1 MAVLKWLSI
10 CLTLFCQGTAASKP
24 CRWTQFRLGKLNDVS
39 IDLLS
44 DMGGLFPLM
53 CAEENV
59 EQMFP
64 EDLYKNTEGED
75 VSVVALEA
83 MRYVDQ
89 LYNNSLTP
97 VTWNR
102 TKLNMF
108 QNVIY
113 RQVQNLELCMM
124 GSVDTSD
131 YLIRTEGLKTYFGN
145 IAAVLKEKNF
155 SYCAW
160 EVVRKELLYS
170 LQFILEHNSDSL
182 LWANRT

>member
-10 CLTLFCQGTAASKP
+10 CLTLFCQGTAVSKP

-44 DMGGLFPLM
+44 DMGGIFPLM

-89 LYNNSLTP
+89 LYNNSLTS
-97 VTWNR
+97 VTWNKI
-102 TKLNMF
+102 KLNMF

-113 RQVQNLELCMM
+113 RQVQNLELCVVGGVWESSGDG
-124 GSVDTSD
+124 GSVT
-131 YLIRTEGLKTYFGN
+131 LKTYFN
-145 IAAVLKEKNF
+145 KLNTVLKEKEH
-155 SYCAW
+155 SACAW
-160 EVVRKELLYS
+160 EIVRKEIRENLV
-170 LQFILEHNSDSL
+170 QFKKFIDS
-182 LWANRT
+182 RVKP

>member
-10 CLTLFCQGTAASKP
+10 CLTLFCQGTVASKP

-39 IDLLS
+39 IGLLS

-83 MRYVDQ
+83 MRYVEQ
-89 LYNNSLTP
+89 LYNNSLTSA
-97 VTWNR
+97 TWSK

-113 RQVQNLELCMM
+113 RQVQNLELCVV
-124 GSVDTSD
+124 GGVWESSGDGWSVT
-131 YLIRTEGLKTYFGN
+131 LKTYFN
-145 IAAVLKEKNF
+145 KLNTVLKEKEY
-155 SYCAW
+155 SACAW
-160 EVVRKELLYS
+160 EIVRKEIRENLV
-170 LQFILEHNSDSL
+170 QFKKFIDSRVKL
-182 LWANRT
+182 